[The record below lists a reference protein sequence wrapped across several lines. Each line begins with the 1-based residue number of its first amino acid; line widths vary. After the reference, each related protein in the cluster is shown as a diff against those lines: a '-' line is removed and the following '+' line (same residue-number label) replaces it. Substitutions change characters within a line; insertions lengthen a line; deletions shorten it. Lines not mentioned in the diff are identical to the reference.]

1 MFVTDKA
8 EKQKQQNFQLNN
20 IPMDC
25 IDVNVT
31 VQQTNSQLV
40 VKGILLAQQLQV

>member
-1 MFVTDKA
+1 
-8 EKQKQQNFQLNN
+8 
-20 IPMDC
+20 MDC
-25 IDVNVT
+25 IDVNAT